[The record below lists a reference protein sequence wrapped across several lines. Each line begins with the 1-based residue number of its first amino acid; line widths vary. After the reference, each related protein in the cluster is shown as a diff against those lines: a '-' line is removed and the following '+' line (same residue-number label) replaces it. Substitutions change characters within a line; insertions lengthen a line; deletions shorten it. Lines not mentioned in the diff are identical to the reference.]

1 MEKNNYSSDY
11 IKGAYPW
18 QPDNGDG
25 TYNNPVL
32 FADYSDPDV
41 IRVGEDYYLTASSF
55 NQSPGL
61 PVLHSKDLV
70 NWTIISY
77 AITQPPGVRY
87 EEMQPGCGVWAPAI
101 RHHDGK
107 FWIFFPMPDEGIF
120 VTNAENPAGPW
131 AEPWCLQ
138 EGKGL
143 IDPCPL
149 WDDDG
154 TAWLIFAYAKSRC
167 GIKHKLH
174 MRPMSPDARSLTGPG
189 KIVFDGTA
197 DHPTLEGPKMHKFD
211 DYYYISAPAGG
222 VPRGWQVVLRSKNI
236 YGPYEESKIVL
247 EQNGSIIN
255 GPHQGALVDDIE
267 GDWWFLHFQEH
278 QPYGRICHLQ
288 PVQWKDGW
296 PMAGEL
302 SEKRSSGR
310 PVLRHAKPAG
320 SYGITMPQTSDEF
333 DSPEL
338 GLQWAAQGTL
348 KPEYYSLTDRPGRL
362 RLNAVHRGK
371 SELHTAPHVMIQKTP
386 CRTFTVETEIDFH
399 TETDGMEAGLAVLG
413 LSTAS
418 LALHREDGKNQL
430 IHRLDD
436 ELFMSEPITVEGPV
450 KLVLN
455 FGNGGFCQF
464 GYREGEG
471 TVWFGPSFQAR
482 EGKWI
487 GARVGLYCTA
497 LGPLPIDGYADFG
510 YFRFS

>member
-1 MEKNNYSSDY
+1 MEKFDYSSDY

-25 TYNNPVL
+25 TYSNPVL

-41 IRVGEDYYLTASSF
+41 IRVGEDFYLTASSF

-77 AITQPPGVRY
+77 AIKQPPGQRF
-87 EEMQPGCGVWAPAI
+87 EEVQPGCGVWAPAI
-101 RHHDGK
+101 RHHNGM

-131 AEPWCLQ
+131 SEPWCLQ
-138 EGKGL
+138 QGKGL

-154 TAWLIFAYAKSRC
+154 KAWLIFAYAKSRC

-174 MRPMSPDARSLTGPG
+174 MRPMSADAKSLTGPG
-189 KIVFDGTA
+189 QIVFDGTE
-197 DHPTLEGPKMHKFD
+197 DHPTLEGPKIHKFRD
-211 DYYYISAPAGG
+211 TYYISAPAGG
-222 VPRGWQVVLRSKNI
+222 VPSGWQVILRSKNV

-255 GPHQGALVDDIE
+255 GPHQGALVDDVE
-267 GDWWFLHFQEH
+267 GNWWFLHFQEH

-288 PVQWKDGW
+288 PVQWQDGW

-302 SEKRSSGR
+302 SKPGCSGK
-310 PVLRHAKPAG
+310 PVLKYTKPAG
-320 SYGITMPQTSDEF
+320 GSDPAEPQTSDDF
-333 DSPEL
+333 SRAEL
-338 GLQWAAQGTL
+338 GLQWAAQGAL
-348 KPEYYSLTDRPGRL
+348 KPEYYSLTDRPGWL

-371 SELHTAPHVMIQKTP
+371 SGLHTDPHVLVQKTP
-386 CRTFTVETEIDFH
+386 CRSFTVETEIDFQ
-399 TETDGMEAGLAVLG
+399 TKTDGIEAGLAVLG

-418 LALHREDGKNQL
+418 IALHRKAGETRL
-430 IHRLDD
+430 IHRLND
-436 ELFMSEPITVEGPV
+436 ELFMEAPLPDGPIR
-450 KLVLN
+450 LVLN
-455 FGNGGFCQF
+455 FGAGGFCQF
-464 GYREGEG
+464 GYIEDGK
-471 TVWFGPSFQAR
+471 TCWFGPAFQAR

-487 GARVGLYCTA
+487 GARIGLYCTA
-497 LGPLPIDGYADFG
+497 IGPLPLCEYADFN
-510 YFRFS
+510 YFRFT